1 MDWSKAKTLL
11 MLTFLILNVYL
22 AIQLMDRMVEPRIVA
37 TRKNYNRLRET
48 SAI

>member
-37 TRKNYNRLRET
+37 T
-48 SAI
+48 SATE